1 MAAIQTALLYT
12 ILNINSNI
20 KRTYLI
26 QEGYVTSMLMYTTL
40 SRFQNFSDSTSFS
53 RHNCSGIC
61 AFRSEEGIHRAS
73 SQRCRTTVRVG

>member
-1 MAAIQTALLYT
+1 MAAIQTASLYT

-40 SRFQNFSDSTSFS
+40 SRFQNFSDITSFS
-53 RHNCSGIC
+53 RHIVVLVFALSGVKKVFIVRHLC
-61 AFRSEEGIHRAS
+61 AAGL
-73 SQRCRTTVRVG
+73 Q